1 MKMFSATIHIS
12 QNYLGSSNISF
23 YFLKYSWF
31 TMSYYFQVYELSDSA
46 VCVYIYIYI
55 LFQLLFFYRLLQ
67 NIKYSS
73 LCCAVGPCWLCIL
86 CIVYSMYVLVPNS

>member
-12 QNYLGSSNISF
+12 ENYLGSSNISF
-23 YFLKYSWF
+23 FLKYSWF
-31 TMSYYFQVYELSDSA
+31 PMLCYFQVYELSDSA
-46 VCVYIYIYI
+46 VCVYIYI

-73 LCCAVGPCWLCIL
+73 LCCAVGPCWLSIS